1 MRAIFVALAI
11 AGGATEPPRAA
22 PGQALVVVVNQAN
35 PIDGLTREE
44 LSRLFLGAATLFP
57 NHARVTLMNFVP
69 ERGRF
74 YKAILGMSED
84 RVRRHWISL
93 VFAGE
98 TARPPAEY
106 LNEAELLA
114 AVAATPGGIAFIRS
128 GSPLPDKV
136 KAIPI
141 DRRRPGDPGYLL
153 P

>member
-1 MRAIFVALAI
+1 MRSLVIAVALAGT
-11 AGGATEPPRAA
+11 AAESPPPPPAK
-22 PGQALVVVVNQAN
+22 PLVVVVNRVN
-35 PIDGLTREE
+35 PIAGLTRAD

-57 NHARVTLMNFVP
+57 NEVRVTLMNFVP
-69 ERGRF
+69 ERARF
-74 YKAILGMSED
+74 YKAALGMSED

-114 AVAATPGGIAFIRS
+114 AVAAMPGAIAFIPA
-128 GSPLPDKV
+128 GGPLPDNV

-141 DRRRPGDPGYLL
+141 DGRRPGDPGYLL